1 MSYFPLYDN
10 LIQELPSKDL
20 TQKQKD
26 EFVKNILKFDTNGM
40 ELIYALIHFY
50 FTRNEN
56 DDIADLP
63 YNGTKT
69 ELENNNYDVSWEITQ
84 LPIKLRQ
91 LLYKFVSMHIKNV
104 TENPPRDCDTIS

>member
-1 MSYFPLYDN
+1 MSYFPLYEN
-10 LIQELPSKDL
+10 LIQELPTKDL

-26 EFVKNILKFDTNGM
+26 EFVKNILKIDTNGM

-50 FTRNEN
+50 FISHEN
-56 DDIADLP
+56 DNITEVP

-69 ELENNNYDVSWEITQ
+69 ELENHNYDVSWEITQ
-84 LPIKLRQ
+84 FPIKLRQ

-104 TENPPRDCDTIS
+104 TENPNRGTIS